1 MQTIS
6 SNTWEDKD
14 DAELTEY
21 DEFQTRCRIKTIQ
34 QDEIQ
39 DAFPIPVLKR
49 HNNNTSAYIT
59 DTKPLIATETWP
71 IVVEPAIIAKMIEL
85 CCFPKQQ
92 TTSYSIMP
100 PRLNTTDTWPM
111 VVELDR
117 VAKMAVFFK
126 PREPIYESVPKKTPV
141 NLTPDTWPAVVEPD
155 RIALLMSYFKKK

>member
-21 DEFQTRCRIKTIQ
+21 DEFQTRYRIKTIQ

-49 HNNNTSAYIT
+49 HNNNPTYIT
-59 DTKPLIATETWP
+59 NTQPLIATDTWP
-71 IVVEPAIIAKMIEL
+71 SVVEPDIIAKMIEL
-85 CCFPKQQ
+85 LCFPKQQ

-100 PRLNTTDTWPM
+100 PRLNTTDMWPM

-117 VAKMAVFFK
+117 VAKMAEFFK
-126 PREPIYESVPKKTPV
+126 PKEPVFERVPKKTPI